1 MVPQDSVL
9 FHNTILY
16 NVSYGNLSASD
27 EEVMNAIEILAG
39 LKRAIE
45 GMPLQYETPV
55 GERGLKLSGMETILN
70 IIGILLCMSIDKLSY
85 KGQSKYQNNFLSH
98 SFFFF
103 LIIFL
108 QMQRRHNI
116 IANS

>member
-27 EEVMNAIEILAG
+27 EEVMNAIEIAG

-45 GMPLQYETPV
+45 GMPLQYETPC
-55 GERGLKLSGMETILN
+55 SW
-70 IIGILLCMSIDKLSY
+70 
-85 KGQSKYQNNFLSH
+85 
-98 SFFFF
+98 
-103 LIIFL
+103 
-108 QMQRRHNI
+108 
-116 IANS
+116 

>member
-27 EEVMNAIEILAG
+27 EEVMNAIEIAG

-55 GERGLKLSGMETILN
+55 GERGLKLSGMETILK
-70 IIGILLCMSIDKLSY
+70 IFGILLSMSLDP
-85 KGQSKYQNNFLSH
+85 
-98 SFFFF
+98 
-103 LIIFL
+103 FL
-108 QMQRRHNI
+108 QGTV
-116 IANS
+116 

>member
-1 MVPQDSVL
+1 ML

-27 EEVMNAIEILAG
+27 EEVMNAIEIAG

-45 GMPLQYETPV
+45 GMPLQYETPA

-70 IIGILLCMSIDKLSY
+70 IIGI
-85 KGQSKYQNNFLSH
+85 NFY
-98 SFFFF
+98 F
-103 LIIFL
+103 
-108 QMQRRHNI
+108 
-116 IANS
+116 A